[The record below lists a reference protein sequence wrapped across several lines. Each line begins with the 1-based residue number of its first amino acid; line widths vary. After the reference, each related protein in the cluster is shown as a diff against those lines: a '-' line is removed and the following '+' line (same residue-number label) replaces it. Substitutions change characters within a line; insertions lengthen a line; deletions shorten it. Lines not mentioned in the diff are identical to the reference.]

1 MLALQVGAAPFLSP
15 RFARWLIIMAR
26 EKKRKGKKGKGVS
39 DRDVDVYLAP
49 TVEFLH
55 GQITEAIC
63 DEVFQDIRTS
73 ERQRKWT
80 LFALAR
86 FWLAV
91 ILEAPPSLSQLL
103 EQTRRLDP
111 KGFLPSVAASAE
123 SFFEKC
129 QNFSS
134 DFFMALYHRF
144 L

>member
-1 MLALQVGAAPFLSP
+1 
-15 RFARWLIIMAR
+15 MAK
-26 EKKRKGKKGKGVS
+26 EKKRKGKKGKGTKS

-55 GQITEAIC
+55 GQITEALC

-91 ILEAPPSLSQLL
+91 ILEAPPSL
-103 EQTRRLDP
+103 P
-111 KGFLPSVAASAE
+111 
-123 SFFEKC
+123 
-129 QNFSS
+129 
-134 DFFMALYHRF
+134 
-144 L
+144 